1 MDTLRRDLLKFSP
14 LALAGISSP
23 TVFAQAP
30 TASPLFFDV
39 RHFGATGSGKTL
51 DTLAVNA
58 ALDAAAA
65 AGGGTVVFPA
75 GTYLCFSIRLKSHV
89 HLYLSQGAVIL
100 AADSPKP
107 GETTGQLGGT
117 YDAAEPKTAWDAYQD
132 YGHNHWHNSLLWGED
147 IHDFGITGPGLIFGK
162 GLSRGYTAP
171 QGWQSFVA
179 EQAGVGNKAIAL
191 KNCRNVIFRDFSIL
205 KGGHFG
211 LLLTGVDNLTI
222 DNLTIDT
229 DRDGMDLDCC
239 KNARVINC
247 TVNSPWDD
255 AICPKS
261 SYALGYARAT
271 ENVTIS
277 NCYVT
282 GGYELGSVIDG
293 TWRKRAQSGT
303 GQIKCGTESNGG
315 FKNIAISNCVLED
328 SHGITLES
336 EDGAIVEDIA
346 ISNIT
351 MRGINRSPFFLRL
364 GARLRGPKETT
375 SVGSMKR
382 VVISNVVSS
391 GANAMYPSIIS
402 GIPGHAIEDL
412 KIANV
417 YLQQVGGGDAAMA
430 ALRPAEKIAEYPE
443 QDMFGP
449 LPAQGF
455 FLRHIRNLEMSHVE
469 IAAVKPDA
477 RPSFYLED
485 VNRADF
491 LAITA
496 PTPGAFALHDVTD
509 LRIHWSRAAQ
519 DTVLAKAD
527 HQIL

>member
-1 MDTLRRDLLKFSP
+1 
-14 LALAGISSP
+14 
-23 TVFAQAP
+23 
-30 TASPLFFDV
+30 
-39 RHFGATGSGKTL
+39 
-51 DTLAVNA
+51 
-58 ALDAAAA
+58 
-65 AGGGTVVFPA
+65 
-75 GTYLCFSIRLKSHV
+75 
-89 HLYLSQGAVIL
+89 
-100 AADSPKP
+100 
-107 GETTGQLGGT
+107 
-117 YDAAEPKTAWDAYQD
+117 
-132 YGHNHWHNSLLWGED
+132 
-147 IHDFGITGPGLIFGK
+147 
-162 GLSRGYTAP
+162 
-171 QGWQSFVA
+171 
-179 EQAGVGNKAIAL
+179 
-191 KNCRNVIFRDFSIL
+191 
-205 KGGHFG
+205 
-211 LLLTGVDNLTI
+211 
-222 DNLTIDT
+222 
-229 DRDGMDLDCC
+229 
-239 KNARVINC
+239 
-247 TVNSPWDD
+247 
-255 AICPKS
+255 
-261 SYALGYARAT
+261 
-271 ENVTIS
+271 
-277 NCYVT
+277 
-282 GGYELGSVIDG
+282 
-293 TWRKRAQSGT
+293 
-303 GQIKCGTESNGG
+303 
-315 FKNIAISNCVLED
+315 VLED